1 MAEGSMAD
9 FEDLRLCDLADR
21 VAKRANIILE
31 ERKVSL
37 LKELGEDVQS
47 VYDFFVTAKKQFTE
61 VRPTLKNLFSSFNY
75 AAVIVNDGIK
85 RGTLDRQAN
94 ELLSQCLEIMI
105 KCTQVIKAQ
114 LLGDQN

>member
-1 MAEGSMAD
+1 MAD
-9 FEDLRLCDLADR
+9 FEDLRLCDLLDR
-21 VAKRANIILE
+21 VARRANVILE

-47 VYDFFVTAKKQFTE
+47 VYDFFVSAKKQFTE

-85 RGTLDRQAN
+85 RGALDRQAN
-94 ELLSQCLEIMI
+94 ELLSQCLQIII
-105 KCTQVIKAQ
+105 KCTEVVKAQ
-114 LLGDQN
+114 LLGKEE